1 MDRQRCLFSLLFAVV
16 CIGVAPTNGAKGND
30 SSTQHSKFLNKIFK
44 HYDKRVRPNFDGPP
58 VNVTCDV
65 FISSIDS
72 FTETTMSYEMVLYMR
87 QNWNDPRLKFN
98 DYNHTVTV
106 DVSLLDN
113 LWFPDLYFPSEKK
126 AETHDITTD
135 NKLLRLSPNGDILYS
150 IRLSLLLSCPMKFH
164 QFPMDNQTCTLQ
176 LESYGYTTE
185 DVIFTWRE
193 GTPVDISGDVELPT
207 FSIVNLH
214 VASCTKWYSTGAYT
228 CLEAIFYLN
237 RQIGYYIIQIYLPTT
252 LIVVISWLAFWISPD
267 CSPARVALGITTV
280 LTMTTQSAGANSSLP
295 KVSYIKAIDVWMS
308 VCLIFVISA
317 MLEFACVSYQ
327 ARKKKNV
334 KDSKPKFK
342 NGLKQQRFAQ
352 GMNGNVHQMLTKED
366 ICQISVTPDTAHKS
380 KGATGVEIIDRVCR
394 FAFPISFAIFN
405 AVYWTL
411 YSHVY

>member
-1 MDRQRCLFSLLFAVV
+1 MDRQRWLISFVFAVV
-16 CIGVAPTNGAKGND
+16 CCGVAPIYGIKGND
-30 SSTQHSKFLNKIFK
+30 SSAQQSRFLNKIFK
-44 HYDKRVRPNFDGPP
+44 HYDGRVRPNFDGPP

-65 FISSIDS
+65 FISSMDS
-72 FTETTMSYEMVLYMR
+72 FKETTMSYEMVLYMR
-87 QNWNDPRLKFN
+87 QNWNDPRLKFT

-106 DVSLLDN
+106 DVSLLEN

-150 IRLSLLLSCPMKFH
+150 VRLSLLMSCPMKFH
-164 QFPMDNQTCTLQ
+164 QFPMDNQTCTFQ
-176 LESYGYTTE
+176 LESYGYTTK
-185 DVIFTWRE
+185 DMIFTWRDND
-193 GTPVDISGDVELPT
+193 PVDVSSDVELPT
-207 FSIVNLH
+207 FSIVRIEKHPCNK
-214 VASCTKWYSTGAYT
+214 VYSTGTYT

-280 LTMTTQSAGANSSLP
+280 LTMTTQSTGANSSLP

-327 ARKKKNV
+327 VRRKKNEKE
-334 KDSKPKFK
+334 KIKK
-342 NGLKQQRFAQ
+342 NGTSQQYYRQ
-352 GMNGNVHQMLTKED
+352 GANGNVTQMLTKED
-366 ICQISVTPDTAHKS
+366 ICQISMSPEPTTK
-380 KGATGVEIIDRVCR
+380 
-394 FAFPISFAIFN
+394 
-405 AVYWTL
+405 TL
-411 YSHVY
+411 KAWNNMIPW